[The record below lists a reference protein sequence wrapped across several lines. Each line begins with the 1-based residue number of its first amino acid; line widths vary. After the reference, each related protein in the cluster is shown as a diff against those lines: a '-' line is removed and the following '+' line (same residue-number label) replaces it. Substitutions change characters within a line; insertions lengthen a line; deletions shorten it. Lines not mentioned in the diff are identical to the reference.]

1 MNSEN
6 GKIGFSIELD
16 NAQLN
21 RDIKKSQQA
30 FRDLGDQVES
40 ECSRMDDAFSGI
52 SRSVASIGAAWS
64 LQELGKNVATIRG
77 EFQSLQKTMEV
88 MLQSKSKAEAL
99 MAQMVQTAATTPFGL
114 QEVAG
119 GAKQL
124 LAYGL
129 EAEKVNDT
137 LIRLG
142 NIASGLKIPLGD
154 LIYLYG
160 TTMAQG
166 RLYTQDLNQFTG
178 RGIPMIQQLADHFG
192 VAESKV
198 KGLVEEG
205 KVGFPEV
212 QAVINNLTNEGGK
225 FFNLMAEQSTLING
239 KISNLEDAFDSM
251 FNEIGQNNEGVI
263 NDTLDLTMLLVEN
276 YKVVGDVLM
285 TLVAD
290 YGVYKA
296 TLMAVTAYTNACYN
310 YEIAQLKTVVA
321 EKGAEIDADL
331 ASAVSK
337 GRMTAQRAAEVQA
350 LRLEVA
356 AKIEAATV
364 TERVA
369 QAELLQAQMKYESFQ
384 VTVSLSKMRVAQAQQ
399 ELAAAQASGDATA
412 VETAKTNLNTAIK
425 ERNNVS
431 RQSSILKRNLE
442 TATTNANAAAQA
454 KATLVTKA
462 DTAAKKIQAT
472 TTSLLTLCTNGL
484 TKAFKAL
491 KVALATNPFGIIM
504 IAITTVIGAL
514 MTMNDTMSETSEE
527 VERFGES
534 AVKQSRSVETLLA
547 VINNTSTT
555 SKVHKDAVYELCKIY
570 EDYGIK
576 IDNERSKLDQ
586 LNQMR
591 EEAIRLIKLEGEER
605 QKANLIASYED
616 AINEASKDMKTQLQ
630 TALSEAEWDG
640 SGQFEDWDAN
650 EYQERAKELAI
661 IISSIIQSEGEE
673 LAKLSGDAYEAKLKE
688 INGKIQKAYKD
699 LGLDI
704 EKTFTRMAGDQAIDV
719 TVGTDVGEID
729 ILKQYMERVQ
739 GIIQHRQKLIDSI
752 NNSKSATEEEAEAV
766 DYEKMSFDELFDA
779 AYNAKEQIASVGT
792 LQPKPLVN
800 TSSIDN
806 AITQTDALI
815 NNMLFL
821 EGSPMLSGGKSFG
834 FNYQVPFTTPNFSAQ
849 SYNNWLGFQYDP
861 FNVPGNQFGFNLPS
875 ATSAATNTSQQEALN
890 ELDKRIVTAIK
901 TRKGTSD
908 LLKEV
913 NTALETV
920 EAGSAD
926 EKRLLAIQKRL
937 QNQQKKFKSSS
948 SSSGETPAQR
958 RANIEKAEQ
967 ETEKALQQSSQ
978 QRQEMERNLH
988 FQEEQ
993 NRINLERDASKRKRE
1008 QLKLDH
1014 EKELAQLEQ
1023 QKQAA
1028 IKAEIQRQKAVF
1040 DAQENEKKAQNKNYV
1055 KRNFTDADI
1064 DQTQIATIVAQ
1075 YQTLYDQTIALQKQG
1090 EADLLRS
1097 EFQSMQDY
1105 LKNYGTYQ
1113 QQKLAIAQEYA
1124 EKIRNASSEGER
1136 LSLERERD
1144 SKLSSIETAEL
1155 KNNMNWSAVF
1165 GEFGGMFGEM
1175 MRPVLEDAK
1184 KYIQTDEFKNS
1195 DQASQ
1200 QALIEA
1206 IQQMEQSLGGADK
1219 VSFEKLGTEIKAYQT
1234 AMLKLRQA
1242 QNEYKS
1248 TYDALTTAQK
1258 NYEEAIAT
1266 GTEDEQRAAA
1276 EALRIAQEN
1285 ETAASQNI
1293 QTLQTTAT
1301 EAQNT
1306 MTQTATTLKTSMDGV
1321 VSGLQ
1326 KLASGSVSG
1335 AYEGMIELGK
1345 NAEKIGG
1352 KLGEAFGKVAD
1363 KLESVPIIGWI
1374 VSIIDIFKDG
1384 LSVVIG
1390 GILDAVFDA
1399 VSGIIGDILSG
1410 DLFKTIGESLLQGI
1424 GKIFDAITFGGF
1436 SSWFGGGESDKT
1448 LEEDI
1453 ERLTATNE
1461 ALQRTIENLTDVMED
1476 SAVKDAADLYEQQK
1490 DLLNESEANTQE
1502 MMRRSGAA
1510 YSNGFLGIGGSHSS
1524 NKKINDAMSSSEWDR
1539 ISSIVGRTIKSA
1551 GDFWTLSSEEMRK
1564 VATEAPDLYG
1574 KIKGYADDGH
1584 KDAAQYMDEYIEY
1597 AKQREELEEAYYEKL
1612 TNVSFDTLRDEF
1624 KNALT
1629 DMEMSATDFANNFN
1643 NLLVDAI
1650 AEALMTDKY
1659 DPMIKE
1665 LYEKWAKFM
1674 EDGELTD
1681 DELAELQKDRDNIYN
1696 SMDKDRQFLE
1706 TFSGGDSSSQDS
1718 TKKGFATASQ
1728 DSVDELNGRFTAVQM
1743 DTSAIRE
1750 LMLQYGVDMTS
1761 LRLSA
1766 SEIRQHTDEIR
1777 NLSLTAIDHLET
1789 ISKNTHELFEM
1800 NERLGKIEKN
1810 TRNL

>member
-1 MNSEN
+1 MNSDN

-16 NAQLN
+16 NSQLN

-40 ECSRMDDAFSGI
+40 ECSRMDNAFSGI

-124 LAYGL
+124 IAYGL
-129 EAEKVNDT
+129 EADKVNDT
-137 LIRLG
+137 LIQLG

-178 RGIPMIQQLADHFG
+178 RGIPMIKELAEHFG

-212 QAVINNLTNEGGK
+212 QAVINDLTGEGGK

-251 FNEIGQNNEGVI
+251 FNKIGQSNEGII
-263 NDTLDLTMLLVEN
+263 NDTIDTALLLVEN
-276 YKVVGDVLM
+276 YELVGDVLM

-350 LRLEVA
+350 LRQEIA

-369 QAELLQAQMKYESFQ
+369 QAELAQATMKYESFQ

-412 VETAKTNLNTAIK
+412 IESAKTNLNTAIK
-425 ERNNVS
+425 ERNNVA

-442 TATTNANAAAQA
+442 TASTNANAASQA

-484 TKAFKAL
+484 SKAFKAL
-491 KVALATNPFGIIM
+491 TAAMAKNPFGLILV
-504 IAITTVIGAL
+504 AVTTVLGAL
-514 MTMNDTMSETSEE
+514 MTMNDAMEETSEE

-534 AVKQSRSVETLLA
+534 AVKTTRNVNLLLT
-547 VINNTSTT
+547 VINNTSAD
-555 SKVHKDAVYELCKIY
+555 SKVHKDAVNELAGIY
-570 EDYGIK
+570 GEFGVK
-576 IDNERSKLDQ
+576 IDDEISKLQQ
-586 LNQMR
+586 LNEKR
-591 EEAIRLIKLEGEER
+591 EEVIALIQKEGAER
-605 QKANLIASYED
+605 QKANLAAEITKQYNDEMQKAKSDLIENLEETWAGDLLGLTAKHKELKANAKFIAST
-616 AINEASKDMKTQLQ
+616 IEAVVGDN
-630 TALSEAEWDG
+630 LSLIVG
-640 SGQFEDWDAN
+640 
-650 EYQERAKELAI
+650 K
-661 IISSIIQSEGEE
+661 
-673 LAKLSGDAYEAKLKE
+673 SGDAYIEGIGQIKDKIVKALKE
-688 INGKIQKAYKD
+688 FGIS
-699 LGLDI
+699 
-704 EKTFTRMAGDQAIDV
+704 EKTVLDEFARGAISD
-719 TVGTDVGEID
+719 TGWTSYIKEAR
-729 ILKQYMERVQ
+729 E
-739 GIIQHRQKLIDSI
+739 
-752 NNSKSATEEEAEAV
+752 ATETLNAEYERLERFVDTNTESHEKEAEAI
-766 DYEKMSFDELFDA
+766 DYTTMSFDELFDA
-779 AYNAKEQIASVGT
+779 AYKAKDKVAEVGT
-792 LQPKPLVN
+792 VEAKPAVN

-806 AITQTDALI
+806 AISRTETLLGNI
-815 NNMLFL
+815 ELL
-821 EGSPMLSGGKSFG
+821 GGMQMPNWSWSNFST
-834 FNYQVPFTTPNFSAQ
+834 PTTPTG
-849 SYNNWLGFQYDP
+849 YLGPYR
-861 FNVPGNQFGFNLPS
+861 PGYTPALPTLPS
-875 ATSAATNTSQQEALN
+875 ANEITTPKSDEQQQALI
-890 ELDKRIVTAIK
+890 EIDRRIVEAIK

-908 LLKEV
+908 LLKKV
-913 NTALETV
+913 NSLLETA
-920 EAGSAD
+920 EAGSNN
-926 EKRLLAIQKRL
+926 EKQLLAIQSRL
-937 QNQQKKFKSSS
+937 QNQQKKFKTSSGT
-948 SSSGETPAQR
+948 GETPAQR

-967 ETEKALQQSSQ
+967 ETENLLLQSSQ

-993 NRINLERDASKRKRE
+993 NRINLERDASKRKRA

-1028 IKAEIQRQKAVF
+1028 IKAEIQRQKAIF
-1040 DAQENEKKAQNKNYV
+1040 DAQENEKKAANKNYV
-1055 KRNFTDADI
+1055 KRNFTESNI
-1064 DQTQIATIVAQ
+1064 DQSQIATIEAQ
-1075 YQTLYDQTIALQKQG
+1075 YATLTEQTKQLHKQS
-1090 EADLLRS
+1090 EAEMWRS
-1097 EFQSMQDY
+1097 EFESMRDY
-1105 LKNYGTYQ
+1105 LKDYGTFQ
-1113 QQKLAIAQEYA
+1113 QQKLAIAEEYA

-1144 SKLSSIETAEL
+1144 SKLSSVEANAL
-1155 KNNMNWSAVF
+1155 KANIDWTAVF
-1165 GEFGGMFGEM
+1165 GEFGGMFTEVT
-1175 MRPVLEDAK
+1175 RPILEDAK
-1184 KYIQTDEFKNS
+1184 KYIQTDEFRNA
-1195 DQASQ
+1195 DHASQ

-1206 IQQMEQSLGGADK
+1206 IQQMEQSMGGADK
-1219 VSFEKLGTEIKAYQT
+1219 VNFEKLGKDVKAYQK
-1234 AMLKLRQA
+1234 AMLELRTA
-1242 QNEYKS
+1242 QNEYQG
-1248 TYDALTTAQK
+1248 TFNHLIDAQNT
-1258 NYEEAIAT
+1258 YEEAVRS
-1266 GTEDEQRAAA
+1266 GTEEEQEAAA
-1276 EALRIAQEN
+1276 EALRTAKEQE
-1285 ETAASQNI
+1285 AAAAQNI

-1306 MTQTATTLKTSMDGV
+1306 MVQTANTLKQSMDGV

-1326 KLASGSVSG
+1326 KMASGSLSG
-1335 AYEGMIELGK
+1335 AFEGFKELADSASKISGK
-1345 NAEKIGG
+1345 I
-1352 KLGEAFGKVAD
+1352 GEAFSKVSD
-1363 KLESVPIIGWI
+1363 KLQSVPIIGWI
-1374 VSIIDIFKDG
+1374 IAIIDIFKDG
-1384 LSVVIG
+1384 LSVVIEG
-1390 GILDAVFDA
+1390 LLDAIFGA
-1399 VSGIIGDILSG
+1399 ITGIIDDILSG
-1410 DLFKTIGESLLQGI
+1410 DFFITLGESLFKGI
-1424 GKIFDAITFGGF
+1424 MGIFKSIFTMGGLF
-1436 SSWFGGGESDKT
+1436 DWWGGGESDET
-1448 LEEDI
+1448 LHEDI

-1461 ALQRTIENLTDVMED
+1461 ALQRAIENLTDVMED
-1476 SAVKDAADLYEQQK
+1476 SAVKDAAELYQQQK
-1490 DLLNESEANTQE
+1490 ELLDESEANTQE

-1510 YSNGFLGIGGSHSS
+1510 YSNGFLGIGGEHSS
-1524 NKKINDAMSSSEWDR
+1524 NHDINEGMSSSDWSR
-1539 ISSIVGRTIKSA
+1539 ISSIVGKTINSA
-1551 GDFWTLSSEEMRK
+1551 GAFWTLSSEEMRK
-1564 VATEAPDLYG
+1564 LAMEAPDLYA
-1574 KIKGYADDGH
+1574 KIKGLADDGH
-1584 KDAAQYMDEYIEY
+1584 ENAAQYMDDYIEY

-1624 KNALT
+1624 KSALT
-1629 DMEMSATDFANNFN
+1629 DMEMSAEDFANNFN

-1659 DPMIKE
+1659 DPMIKD
-1665 LYEKWAKFM
+1665 LYEKWAQFM

-1681 DELAELQKDRDNIYN
+1681 EELEELQRDRDNIYN
-1696 SMDKDRQFLE
+1696 SMDKDRQFIE
-1706 TFSGGDSSSQDS
+1706 TFSGGESSSQDS

-1789 ISKNTHELFEM
+1789 ISKNTHELFEI

>member
-1 MNSEN
+1 MNSDN

-16 NAQLN
+16 NSQLN

-40 ECSRMDDAFSGI
+40 ECSRMDNAFSGI

-124 LAYGL
+124 IAYGL
-129 EAEKVNDT
+129 EADKVNDT
-137 LIRLG
+137 LIQLG

-178 RGIPMIQQLADHFG
+178 RGIPMIKELAEHFG

-212 QAVINNLTNEGGK
+212 QAVINDLTGEGGK

-251 FNEIGQNNEGVI
+251 FNKIGQSNEGII
-263 NDTLDLTMLLVEN
+263 NDTIDTALLLVEN
-276 YKVVGDVLM
+276 YELVGDVLM

-310 YEIAQLKTVVA
+310 FEIAQLKTVVA

-350 LRLEVA
+350 LRQEIA

-369 QAELLQAQMKYESFQ
+369 QAELAQATMKYESFQ

-412 VETAKTNLNTAIK
+412 IESAKTNLNTAIK
-425 ERNNVS
+425 ERNNVA

-442 TATTNANAAAQA
+442 TASTNANAASQA

-484 TKAFKAL
+484 SKAFKAL
-491 KVALATNPFGIIM
+491 TAAMAKNPFGLILV
-504 IAITTVIGAL
+504 AVTTVLGAL
-514 MTMNDTMSETSEE
+514 ITMNDAMEETSEE

-534 AVKQSRSVETLLA
+534 AVKTTRNVNLLLT
-547 VINNTSTT
+547 VINNTSAD
-555 SKVHKDAVYELCKIY
+555 SKVHKDAVNELAGIY
-570 EDYGIK
+570 EEFGVK
-576 IDNERSKLDQ
+576 IDDEISKLQQ
-586 LNQMR
+586 LNEKR
-591 EEAIRLIKLEGEER
+591 EEVIALIQKEGAER
-605 QKANLIASYED
+605 QKANLAAQITKQYNDEMQEAKSDLIKNLEKTWAGDLLGLTAKHKELKANAKFIAST
-616 AINEASKDMKTQLQ
+616 IEAVVGDN
-630 TALSEAEWDG
+630 LSLIVG
-640 SGQFEDWDAN
+640 
-650 EYQERAKELAI
+650 K
-661 IISSIIQSEGEE
+661 
-673 LAKLSGDAYEAKLKE
+673 SGDAYIEGIGQIKDKIVKALKE
-688 INGKIQKAYKD
+688 FGIS
-699 LGLDI
+699 
-704 EKTFTRMAGDQAIDV
+704 EKTVLDEFARGAI
-719 TVGTDVGEID
+719 TDTGWTSYIKEAR
-729 ILKQYMERVQ
+729 E
-739 GIIQHRQKLIDSI
+739 
-752 NNSKSATEEEAEAV
+752 ATETLNAEYERLERFVDANTESHEKEAEAI
-766 DYEKMSFDELFDA
+766 DYTTMSFDELFDA
-779 AYNAKEQIASVGT
+779 AYKAKEKVAEVGT
-792 LQPKPLVN
+792 VEAKPAVN

-806 AITQTDALI
+806 AISRTETLLGNI
-815 NNMLFL
+815 ELL
-821 EGSPMLSGGKSFG
+821 GGMQMPNWSWSNFST
-834 FNYQVPFTTPNFSAQ
+834 PTTPTE
-849 SYNNWLGFQYDP
+849 YLGPYR
-861 FNVPGNQFGFNLPS
+861 PGYTPALPTLPS
-875 ATSAATNTSQQEALN
+875 VSETTTTTDNSQQQALN
-890 ELDKRIVTAIK
+890 ELDRRIVEAIK

-913 NTALETV
+913 NSALETA

-926 EKRLLAIQKRL
+926 ERRLLAIQSRL
-937 QNQQKKFKSSS
+937 QNQQKKFKTSSS
-948 SSSGETPAQR
+948 TGETPAQR

-967 ETEKALQQSSQ
+967 ETENLLLQSSQ

-993 NRINLERDASKRKRE
+993 NRINLERDASKRKRA

-1028 IKAEIQRQKAVF
+1028 IKAEIQRQKAIF
-1040 DAQENEKKAQNKNYV
+1040 DAQENEKKAANKNYV
-1055 KRNFTDADI
+1055 KRNFTESNI
-1064 DQTQIATIVAQ
+1064 DQSQIATIEAQ
-1075 YQTLYDQTIALQKQG
+1075 YATLTEQTKQLHKQS
-1090 EADLLRS
+1090 EAEMWRS
-1097 EFQSMQDY
+1097 EFESMRDY
-1105 LKNYGTYQ
+1105 LKDYGTFQ
-1113 QQKLAIAQEYA
+1113 QQKLAIAEEYA

-1144 SKLSSIETAEL
+1144 SKLSSVEANAL
-1155 KNNMNWSAVF
+1155 KANIDWTAVF
-1165 GEFGGMFGEM
+1165 GEFGGMFTEVT
-1175 MRPVLEDAK
+1175 RPILEDAK
-1184 KYIQTDEFKNS
+1184 KYIQTDEFRNA
-1195 DQASQ
+1195 DHASQ

-1206 IQQMEQSLGGADK
+1206 IQQMEQSMGGADK
-1219 VSFEKLGTEIKAYQT
+1219 VNFEKLGKDVKAYQK
-1234 AMLKLRQA
+1234 AMLELRTA
-1242 QNEYKS
+1242 QNEYQG
-1248 TYDALTTAQK
+1248 TFNHLIDAQNT
-1258 NYEEAIAT
+1258 YEEAVRS
-1266 GTEDEQRAAA
+1266 GTEEEQEAAA
-1276 EALRIAQEN
+1276 EALRTAKEQE
-1285 ETAASQNI
+1285 AAAAQNI

-1306 MTQTATTLKTSMDGV
+1306 MVQTANTLKQSMDGV

-1326 KLASGSVSG
+1326 KMASGSLSG
-1335 AYEGMIELGK
+1335 AFEGFKELADSASKISGK
-1345 NAEKIGG
+1345 I
-1352 KLGEAFGKVAD
+1352 GEAFSKVSD
-1363 KLESVPIIGWI
+1363 KLQSVPIIGWI
-1374 VSIIDIFKDG
+1374 IAIIDIFKDG
-1384 LSVVIG
+1384 LSVVIEG
-1390 GILDAVFDA
+1390 LLDAIFGA
-1399 VSGIIGDILSG
+1399 ITGIIDDILSG
-1410 DLFKTIGESLLQGI
+1410 DFFITLGESLFKGI
-1424 GKIFDAITFGGF
+1424 MGIFKSIFTMGGLF
-1436 SSWFGGGESDKT
+1436 DWWGGGESDET
-1448 LEEDI
+1448 LHEDI

-1461 ALQRTIENLTDVMED
+1461 ALQRAIENLTDVMED
-1476 SAVKDAADLYEQQK
+1476 SAVKDAAELYQQQK
-1490 DLLNESEANTQE
+1490 ELLDESEANTQE

-1510 YSNGFLGIGGSHSS
+1510 YSNGFLGIGGEHSS
-1524 NKKINDAMSSSEWDR
+1524 NHDINEGMSSSDWSR
-1539 ISSIVGRTIKSA
+1539 ISSIVGKTINSA
-1551 GDFWTLSSEEMRK
+1551 GAFWTLSSEEMRK
-1564 VATEAPDLYG
+1564 LAMEAPDLYA
-1574 KIKGYADDGH
+1574 KIKGLADDGH
-1584 KDAAQYMDEYIEY
+1584 ENAAQYMDDYIEY

-1624 KNALT
+1624 KSALT
-1629 DMEMSATDFANNFN
+1629 DMEMSAEDFANNFN

-1659 DPMIKE
+1659 DPMIKD
-1665 LYEKWAKFM
+1665 LYEKWAQFM

-1681 DELAELQKDRDNIYN
+1681 EELEELQRDRDNIYN
-1696 SMDKDRQFLE
+1696 SMDKDRQFIE
-1706 TFSGGDSSSQDS
+1706 TFSGGESGSQDS

-1789 ISKNTHELFEM
+1789 ISKNTHELFEI

>member
-6 GKIGFSIELD
+6 GKIRFSIELD
-16 NAQLN
+16 NSQLN

-40 ECSRMDDAFSGI
+40 ECSRMDNAFSGI

-124 LAYGL
+124 IAYGL
-129 EAEKVNDT
+129 EADKVNDT
-137 LIRLG
+137 LIKLG

-178 RGIPMIQQLADHFG
+178 RGIPMIAELAEHFG

-212 QAVINNLTNEGGK
+212 QAVINDLTGEGGK

-239 KISNLEDAFDSM
+239 KISNLEDVFDSM

-350 LRLEVA
+350 LRQEVA

-369 QAELLQAQMKYESFQ
+369 QAELLQAQMKYERFQ

-504 IAITTVIGAL
+504 IAVTTVIGAL

-555 SKVHKDAVYELCKIY
+555 SKVHKDAVNELCKIY

-616 AINEASKDMKTQLQ
+616 AINEASKDMQSQLQ

-640 SGQFEDWDAN
+640 SGQFDDWDAN
-650 EYQERAKELAI
+650 EYQKRAKELAI
-661 IISSIIQSEGEE
+661 IIGSIIQSEGEE

-688 INGKIQKAYKD
+688 INGKIQQAYKD

-729 ILKQYMERVQ
+729 ILNQYMERVQ
-739 GIIQHRQKLIDSI
+739 GIYQHRQQLIESI
-752 NNSKSATEEEAEAV
+752 NNSKSAVEEESEAV

-779 AYNAKEQIASVGT
+779 AYKAKEKVAEVGNVEA
-792 LQPKPLVN
+792 QPAVN

-806 AITQTDALI
+806 AISRTETLLGNI
-815 NNMLFL
+815 ELL
-821 EGSPMLSGGKSFG
+821 GGMQMPNWNWSNFST
-834 FNYQVPFTTPNFSAQ
+834 PTTPTE
-849 SYNNWLGFQYDP
+849 YLGPYR
-861 FNVPGNQFGFNLPS
+861 PGYTPTLPALPS
-875 ATSAATNTSQQEALN
+875 ASETTTTTDDSQQQALN
-890 ELDKRIVTAIK
+890 ELDRRIVTAIK

-913 NTALETV
+913 NSALETA

-926 EKRLLAIQKRL
+926 ERRLLAIQTRL

-948 SSSGETPAQR
+948 GSGETPAQR

-967 ETEKALQQSSQ
+967 ETEKLLLQSSQ

-993 NRINLERDASKRKRE
+993 NRINLEQDASKRKRA

-1028 IKAEIQRQKAVF
+1028 IKAEIQRQKAIF
-1040 DAQENEKKAQNKNYV
+1040 DAQENEKKAANKDYV
-1055 KRNFTDADI
+1055 KQNFTDANI
-1064 DQTQIATIVAQ
+1064 DQSQIATITAQ
-1075 YQTLYDQTIALQKQG
+1075 YATLTEQTQQLHKQS
-1090 EADLLRS
+1090 EAEMWRS

-1113 QQKLAIAQEYA
+1113 QQKLATAQEYA

-1165 GEFGGMFGEM
+1165 GEFGGMFEEM
-1175 MRPVLEDAK
+1175 TRPVLEDAK

-1206 IQQMEQSLGGADK
+1206 IQQMEQSLGSADK

-1248 TYDALTTAQK
+1248 TYDALVTAQK

-1266 GTEDEQRAAA
+1266 GTEEEQKAAA

-1321 VSGLQ
+1321 VSGMQ

-1363 KLESVPIIGWI
+1363 KLKSVPIIGWI
-1374 VSIIDIFKDG
+1374 ASIIDIFKDG

-1390 GILDAVFDA
+1390 GILDAVFNA

-1436 SSWFGGGESDKT
+1436 SSWFGSGESDKT

-1461 ALQRTIENLTDVMED
+1461 ALQRAIENLTDVMED
-1476 SAVKDAADLYEQQK
+1476 SAVKDAAELYQQQK
-1490 DLLNESEANTQE
+1490 ELLDESEANTQE

-1510 YSNGFLGIGGSHSS
+1510 YSNGFLGISGEHSS
-1524 NKKINDAMSSSEWDR
+1524 NHNINKGMSSSDWSR
-1539 ISSIVGRTIKSA
+1539 ISSIVGKTINSA
-1551 GDFWTLSSEEMRK
+1551 GAFWTLSSEEMRK
-1564 VATEAPDLYG
+1564 LAMEAPDLYA
-1574 KIKGYADDGH
+1574 KIKGLADDGH
-1584 KDAAQYMDEYIEY
+1584 KNAAQYMDEYIEY

-1659 DPMIKE
+1659 DPMIKD
-1665 LYEKWAKFM
+1665 LYEKWAQFM

-1681 DELAELQKDRDNIYN
+1681 EELEELQRDRDNIYN
-1696 SMDKDRQFLE
+1696 SMDKDRQFIE
-1706 TFSGGDSSSQDS
+1706 TFSGGNSSSQDS

>member
-16 NAQLN
+16 TSQLN
-21 RDIKKSQQA
+21 RDIQKSKQT
-30 FRDLGDQVES
+30 FKELGDQVRS

-52 SRSVASIGAAWS
+52 GRSIASIGAAWS
-64 LQELGKNVATIRG
+64 LQEFGRKVAEVRG
-77 EFQSLQKTMEV
+77 EFQQLEVAMETM
-88 MLQSKSKAEAL
+88 LGSKSKAEAL
-99 MAQMVQTAATTPFGL
+99 MAQMVRTAATTPFGL

-119 GAKQL
+119 GAKRL

-142 NIASGLKIPLGD
+142 NIASGLSIPLGD

-178 RGIPMIQQLADHFG
+178 RGIPMIKELADHFG

-212 QAVINNLTNEGGK
+212 QAVINSLTNEGGM
-225 FFNLMAEQSTLING
+225 FFNLMEKQSKTITG
-239 KISNLEDAFDSM
+239 QISNIEDAFDSM
-251 FNEIGQNNEGVI
+251 LNEIGQSNEGVI
-263 NDTLDLTMLLVEN
+263 NDALGITSALVEN
-276 YKVVGDVLM
+276 YKLVGDVLM

-331 ASAVSK
+331 AQAVSK
-337 GRMTAQRAAEVQA
+337 GRITAQRAAEVQA
-350 LRLEVA
+350 LRQEIA

-364 TERVA
+364 TNRVA
-369 QAELLQAQMKYESFQ
+369 QAELAQATMKYESYQ
-384 VTVSLSKMRVAQAQQ
+384 DTVSLSKMRVAQAQQ
-399 ELAAAQASGDATA
+399 ELLAAQATGDAVA
-412 VETAKTNLNTAIK
+412 IENAQNNLNTAIK
-425 ERNNVS
+425 ERNNVA
-431 RQSSILKRNLE
+431 RHSSILKRNME

-514 MTMNDTMSETSEE
+514 MTMNDTMEETSEE

-547 VINNTSTT
+547 VINNTSQS
-555 SKVHKDAVYELCKIY
+555 SKVHKDAVNELAKIY
-570 EDYGIK
+570 DDYGVK
-576 IDNERSKLDQ
+576 IDDECSKLDQ
-586 LNQMR
+586 LNARR
-591 EEAIRLIKLEGEER
+591 EEVIRLIKEEGAER
-605 QKANLIASYED
+605 QKANLIASYEE
-616 AINEASKDMKTQLQ
+616 AINEATKDMQSSLQ
-630 TALSEAEWDG
+630 SALSEAEWDG
-640 SGQFEDWDAN
+640 SGTFDDWDAA

-661 IISSIIQSEGEE
+661 IIGSIIQSEGEE
-673 LAKLSGDAYEAKLKE
+673 LAKLSGSAYEAKLQE
-688 INGKIQKAYKD
+688 INGKIQQAYKD
-699 LGLDI
+699 LGLQITKQFIKSDGNGG
-704 EKTFTRMAGDQAIDV
+704 ALVLDL
-719 TVGTDVGEID
+719 GTDVGELE
-729 ILKQYMERVQ
+729 ILNQYMDRVQ
-739 GIIQHRQKLIDSI
+739 GIYQRRQQLIDSI
-752 NNSKSATEEEAEAV
+752 NANKTAIENETEAV

-779 AYNAKEQIASVGT
+779 AYNAKETVASVGT
-792 LQPKPLVN
+792 LQPKPLVD

-806 AITQTDALI
+806 AITRSDAFI
-815 NNMLFL
+815 NNMLYL
-821 EGSPMLSGGKSFG
+821 SNNPMLVGGKVMGLNYQMPFNIPQLDFENPLG
-834 FNYQVPFTTPNFSAQ
+834 FNPA
-849 SYNNWLGFQYDP
+849 
-861 FNVPGNQFGFNLPS
+861 LPS
-875 ATSAATNTSQQEALN
+875 ATVTPQNDSQQRALN

-901 TRKGTSD
+901 TRKGTSE

-913 NTALETV
+913 NNALETA

-926 EKRLLAIQKRL
+926 EKRLLALQTRL

-948 SSSGETPAQR
+948 GSGETPAQR

-967 ETEKALQQSSQ
+967 EVTNAFAQSFRA
-978 QRQEMERNLH
+978 RQEMERNLS

-993 NRINLERDASKRKRE
+993 NRISLERNAGKRKLAQME
-1008 QLKLDH
+1008 LDH
-1014 EKELAQLEQ
+1014 KKELAQLERQ
-1023 QKQAA
+1023 REDA
-1028 IKAEIQRQKAVF
+1028 IRAEIQRQKSVF
-1040 DAQENEKKAQNKNYV
+1040 DAQENEKKARNKNYV
-1055 KRNFTDADI
+1055 KQNFTEADI
-1064 DQTQIATIVAQ
+1064 DHTQTNNINAQ
-1075 YQTLYDQTIALQKQG
+1075 YATLTEQTVQLQKQS
-1090 EADLLRS
+1090 EADMIRS
-1097 EFQSMQDY
+1097 EFQAMQEH
-1105 LKNYGTYQ
+1105 LKNYGSYQ
-1113 QQKLAIAQEYA
+1113 QQKLALAQEYA
-1124 EKIRNASSEGER
+1124 EKIRNAQSEGER

-1144 SKLSSIETAEL
+1144 SKLASIETSEL
-1155 KNNMNWSAVF
+1155 KANMNWTAVF
-1165 GEFGGMFGEM
+1165 GEFGGMFEEM
-1175 MRPVLEDAK
+1175 IRPVLEDAK
-1184 KYIQTDEFKNS
+1184 KYVQTDEFKNA

-1206 IQQMEQSLGGADK
+1206 IQQMEQSLGGAGE
-1219 VSFEKLGTEIKAYQT
+1219 VSFKKLGTEVKAYQK
-1234 AMLKLRQA
+1234 AMQNLRIA
-1242 QNEYKS
+1242 QNAYKA
-1248 TYDALTTAQK
+1248 TYTALTTAQE
-1258 NYEEAIAT
+1258 NYATAVQNGTKEEIA
-1266 GTEDEQRAAA
+1266 RAKD
-1276 EALRIAQEN
+1276 ALTAAQEN
-1285 ETAASQNI
+1285 ETAAAQNV
-1293 QTLQTTAT
+1293 QAMQSVAD
-1301 EAQNT
+1301 EAQTT

-1345 NAEKIGG
+1345 SADKLGG
-1352 KLGEAFGKVAD
+1352 KLGNAFGKVAD

-1390 GILDAVFDA
+1390 GVIDAVFNA

-1410 DLFKTIGESLLQGI
+1410 DLFVTIGESLLSGI
-1424 GKIFDAITFGGF
+1424 GKIFDFLTWGGF
-1436 SSWFGGGESDKT
+1436 SSWFGSGDSDET
-1448 LEEDI
+1448 LHEDV

-1461 ALQRTIENLTDVMED
+1461 ALQRAIENLTNVMED
-1476 SAVKDAADLYEQQK
+1476 SAVKDAAGLYKQQSK
-1490 DLLNESEANTQE
+1490 LIDESEANTQQ

-1510 YSNGFLGIGGSHSS
+1510 YSNGALGIGGNHST
-1524 NKKINDAMSSSEWDR
+1524 NYEINAGMSSSDWSR
-1539 ISSIVGRTIKSA
+1539 VSSVVGKSVRSA
-1551 GDFWTLSSEEMRK
+1551 DDFWKLSSEEMRK
-1564 VATEAPDLYG
+1564 LAVDAPDLYA
-1574 KIKGYADDGH
+1574 KIKDLADNGYEN
-1584 KDAAQYMDEYIEY
+1584 AAQYMDDYIEY

-1612 TNVSFDTLRDEF
+1612 TNVSFDSLHDEF
-1624 KNALT
+1624 KKSLT
-1629 DMEMSATDFANNFN
+1629 DMEVSASDFAKTFN
-1643 NLLVDAI
+1643 SLLVDSI
-1650 AEALMTDKY
+1650 AEALMTEKY
-1659 DPMIKE
+1659 DPMIKA
-1665 LYEKWAKFM
+1665 LYEKWATFM
-1674 EDGELTD
+1674 EDGKLTD
-1681 DELAELQKDRDNIYN
+1681 EELAELQQDRDNIYN
-1696 SMDKDRQFLE
+1696 SMENDRQFL
-1706 TFSGGDSSSQDS
+1706 SDIAGDESSLQES

-1728 DSVDELNGRFTAVQM
+1728 DSELNGRFTAIQL

-1750 LMLQYGVDMTS
+1750 LMQSYGVDMTA

-1766 SEIRQHTDEIR
+1766 TVIREHTAEIR

-1789 ISKNTHELFEM
+1789 ISKNTHELYEI
-1800 NERLGKIEKN
+1800 NERLGKIENN
-1810 TRNL
+1810 TRNI